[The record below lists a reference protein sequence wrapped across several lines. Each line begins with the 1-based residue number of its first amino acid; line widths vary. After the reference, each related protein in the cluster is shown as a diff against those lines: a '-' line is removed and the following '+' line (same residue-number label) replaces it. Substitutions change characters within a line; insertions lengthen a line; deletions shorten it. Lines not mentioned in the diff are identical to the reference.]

1 MSQNKDLKA
10 QEKQALKEEK
20 QAKKLKEKEEKK
32 KLKEAV
38 KEKAKKKHGAAS
50 VFSKEYKYEG
60 LILLILSIVS
70 LVLGTLV
77 LLGHS
82 GKDGLTIPDYVWL
95 IGTYPKLMAWIL
107 IGLAVSGLILSV
119 IPLFKPSIEEF
130 KRVTWLTGGQLLK
143 NTGIVLTFVIIMA
156 LFFFVADLG
165 LAQVI
170 RFFDWA
176 AGKM

>member
-1 MSQNKDLKA
+1 MSQEDLKT
-10 QEKQALKEEK
+10 QDKKALKEEK
-20 QAKKLKEKEEKK
+20 MAKKRQEREERKQLRLEEKAK
-32 KLKEAV
+32 Q
-38 KEKAKKKHGAAS
+38 KKKHGAGS

-82 GKDGLTIPDYVWL
+82 GKDGLTIPSYVWL

-107 IGLAVSGLILSV
+107 IGLAVIGLILSV
-119 IPLFKPSIEEF
+119 IPFFKPSVEEF
-130 KRVTWLTGGQLLK
+130 KRVTWLTGSQLLK
-143 NTGIVLTFVIIMA
+143 NTGIVVTFVIIMA

-165 LAQVI
+165 LAQVV
-170 RFFDWA
+170 RFFNWL